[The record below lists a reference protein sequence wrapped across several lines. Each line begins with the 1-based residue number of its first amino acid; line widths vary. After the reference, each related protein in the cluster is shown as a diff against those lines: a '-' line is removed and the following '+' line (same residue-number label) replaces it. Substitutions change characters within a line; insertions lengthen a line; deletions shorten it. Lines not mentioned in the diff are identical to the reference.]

1 MNNTGIGQMA
11 SSNKLPIKQSLDDA
25 LVHHRAGRLP
35 EAEKIYRQIL
45 SVNPDQVDALH
56 LLGLI
61 GYKMGAY
68 DAAID
73 LMERAVKQASNR
85 ANILSNLGVAYSAAK
100 RYDEAIQ
107 VLQRAAN
114 LDDSADIQ
122 FNLGNSYQGVSRH
135 ADAAAAYVKT
145 IKKAPGMSGAWLN
158 LGISLIHLRQPEEA
172 VNAFDQHLSI
182 SPLSSKAKAMK
193 LHAYCMQGRAEE
205 ANHLFN
211 FPRHVK
217 STKINI
223 PQGYTDIHQFNGE
236 LEVQIRSRPGLRQDF
251 KGIAT
256 RNGRQALALQV
267 DSPSTIRTLEAT
279 LRPLIDNYI
288 SSQEKDLA
296 YGGIG
301 LIQGR
306 PYTLN
311 INATILDT
319 EGYQESHIHPN
330 GVVSGVYYVRI
341 PHEIAA
347 ASITAAQNDDKAT
360 AGWLELGR
368 SGRELPEAHIASI
381 KRFKPEEGTVY
392 MFPSHIFHR
401 TIPFQS
407 FEPRISVAF
416 DVQVSNEAGAVI

>member
-1 MNNTGIGQMA
+1 MNSAGTGKMA
-11 SSNKLPIKQSLDDA
+11 SSNELQIKQNLDDA
-25 LVHHRAGRLP
+25 LAHHRAGRLP
-35 EAEKIYRQIL
+35 EAEKLYREIL

-73 LMERAVKQASNR
+73 LMERAAKRASNR
-85 ANILSNLGVAYSAAK
+85 ANILSNLGVAYSAAN
-100 RYDEAIQ
+100 RYEEAIQ
-107 VLQRAAN
+107 VLQRAVY
-114 LDDSADIQ
+114 LGDVPDTQ
-122 FNLGNSYQGVSRH
+122 FNLGNAYQSVSRH
-135 ADAAAAYVKT
+135 AEAAATYVKAIT
-145 IKKAPGMSGAWLN
+145 NAPEMSGAWLN
-158 LGISLIHLRQPEEA
+158 LGISLIHLQQPEEA
-172 VNAFDQHLSI
+172 VNALDRHLSL

-193 LHAYCMQGRAEE
+193 LHAYFMQGRTDE
-205 ANHLFN
+205 ATRLFN
-211 FPRHVK
+211 FARHVK
-217 STKINI
+217 FAKIDV
-223 PQGYTDIHQFNGE
+223 PRGYTDIHQFNGE

-267 DSPSTIRTLEAT
+267 NSPSTIRSLEMT
-279 LRPLIDNYI
+279 LRPIIDSYI

-341 PHEIAA
+341 PREIA
-347 ASITAAQNDDKAT
+347 SSSVTAEQNDDRAT

-368 SGRELPEAHIASI
+368 SSRELPEAKIDSAH
-381 KRFKPEEGTVY
+381 RVKPEEGKVY
-392 MFPSHIFHR
+392 IFPSHIFHR

-407 FEPRISVAF
+407 LEPRISVAF
-416 DVQVSNEAGAVI
+416 DVQVQN